1 MRAVIILGLLALPAL
16 LVAGCGDEEE
26 GAGGSS
32 GKVPVTLSDF
42 KIQPDNLEAEKP
54 ETVTYVVTNKG
65 NTEHALEIEGNGIE
79 EETDTLQAGD
89 VGELTVTLKPGTYE
103 MYCPIDD
110 HRAQGME
117 GTLTVAGS
125 SAGGGGTTTDED
137 ETETDDDGGYGYG

>member
-1 MRAVIILGLLALPAL
+1 MKAL
-16 LVAGCGDEEE
+16 LVLGVLTVLVVAGCGSSDEDTTS
-26 GAGGSS
+26 GGSS

-42 KIQPDNLEAEKP
+42 KIQPKNLEAEKP
-54 ETVTYVVTNKG
+54 ATVTYVVTNKG

-103 MYCPIDD
+103 MYCPIDG

-117 GTLTVAGS
+117 GTLTVAGG
-125 SAGGGGTTTDED
+125 SAGSSGTTDED
-137 ETETDDDGGYGYG
+137 EAETDDDGGYG